1 MKEPVRYILYVCL
14 FFGVF
19 ITVSI
24 FLNSHVRTRNTHELY
39 LARDI
44 AGSPIIIRSQA
55 SNSVADCM
63 SSLMKNL
70 QSGSLDLGEIGK
82 QMDDCFGSGL
92 SQSSNNTE
100 IIPEPQ
106 GNNELIPQPV

>member
-1 MKEPVRYILYVCL
+1 MKEPVKYILYVCL

-24 FLNSHVRTRNTHELY
+24 FLNSDVRTRSTHELY

-92 SQSSNNTE
+92 SQSSNNLE

-106 GNNELIPQPV
+106 GINELIPQPV

>member
-1 MKEPVRYILYVCL
+1 MKEPIRYILYVCL

-24 FLNSHVRTRNTHELY
+24 FLNSGARTRSMHELY
-39 LARDI
+39 LVRDS
-44 AGSPIIIRSQA
+44 AGSPVIIRSQA

-63 SSLMKNL
+63 SNLMKNL
-70 QSGSLDLGEIGK
+70 QSGSLDFGEIGK
-82 QMDDCFGSGL
+82 QMDNCFGSGL
-92 SQSSNNTE
+92 SQSGNNTE
-100 IIPEPQ
+100 IMPEPQ